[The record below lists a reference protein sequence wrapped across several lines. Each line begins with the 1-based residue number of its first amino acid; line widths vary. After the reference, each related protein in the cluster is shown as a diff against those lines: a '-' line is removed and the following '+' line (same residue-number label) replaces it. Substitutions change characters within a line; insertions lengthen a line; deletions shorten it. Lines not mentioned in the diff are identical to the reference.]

1 MLLNA
6 VTPCLSISYI
16 GAPRRQSPSSSFRL
30 NAQQC
35 ACAFLPCRHT
45 AHLWAHFAELANS
58 SSTAA
63 DQYPK
68 LLGCVKKKK
77 SCCVE
82 IFSYCSVHCQ
92 CDFFIPLKI
101 AFEVSKDKKRTTA
114 YYVYLLAQLFM
125 QILSA
130 TIRAPQLKADVFG
143 WWIICLAA
151 GG

>member
-1 MLLNA
+1 MQSHPAWASHISVLPGDNLQA
-6 VTPCLSISYI
+6 PHSDWMHSSAHARFCHADTLHTYGLISLSSQTPPPLQPINTPNCS
-16 GAPRRQSPSSSFRL
+16 GAL
-30 NAQQC
+30 
-35 ACAFLPCRHT
+35 
-45 AHLWAHFAELANS
+45 
-58 SSTAA
+58 
-63 DQYPK
+63 
-68 LLGCVKKKK
+68 KKK